1 MTNRMIC
8 IAPHTPSTPAF
19 EILASYKPEA
29 LYGAD
34 VIVPYTHTH
43 TQGAGFGFLSVP
55 VTLVS
60 LSDSVKEQAATC
72 IHEKVKI
79 GSSSAVKP

>member
-1 MTNRMIC
+1 MIC
-8 IAPHTPSTPAF
+8 IAPQTPSTPAF
-19 EILASYKPEA
+19 EILASYTPEA

-34 VIVPYTHTH
+34 VIVPYTH